1 MNLGVSTY
9 SFWHFGDE
17 KKPLQYYLERAYAH
31 GFNGVEILEN
41 TLGDV
46 SRSYL
51 RDVKSK
57 AFSLGLDIY
66 CLSIHNNFVS
76 PSRESRQEEVEKVSR
91 WLEVAH
97 YLGAKVIRVNS
108 GRWRTLQSFDE
119 LMKARGIEPPLP
131 GYTEEDALGWV
142 VESLNTLVPKAEDLG
157 VILGLENHWGV
168 SRTAENMVRIF
179 NSVNSRY
186 LRAVMDTGN
195 FLERT
200 YEQFELIAPYTA
212 MVQAKTYFGGGVW
225 YTFSLDYDRIFETLR
240 RAGFKGWISLEFEG
254 REDYESGVKKSFDL
268 LSKYLGW
275 R

>member
-157 VILGLENHWGV
+157 VILGL
-168 SRTAENMVRIF
+168 S
-179 NSVNSRY
+179 
-186 LRAVMDTGN
+186 
-195 FLERT
+195 
-200 YEQFELIAPYTA
+200 LIH
-212 MVQAKTYFGGGVW
+212 
-225 YTFSLDYDRIFETLR
+225 I
-240 RAGFKGWISLEFEG
+240 
-254 REDYESGVKKSFDL
+254 
-268 LSKYLGW
+268 
-275 R
+275 